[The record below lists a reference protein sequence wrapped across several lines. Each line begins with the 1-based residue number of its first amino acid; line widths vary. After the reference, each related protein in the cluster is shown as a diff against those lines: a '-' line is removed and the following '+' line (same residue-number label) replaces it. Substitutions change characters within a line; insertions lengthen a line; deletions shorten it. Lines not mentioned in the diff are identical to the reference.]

1 MTAVNVSFSDFSPPP
16 SGVSCSVGRGEQ
28 REEAASSHGDPFFS
42 SVNSRPFR
50 SHLSFHL
57 YLFDYTQPQIIGT
70 LTFPSFEVS
79 LCGIQPGISIRVEE
93 FGKVS
98 VRVSELSQL
107 RVEVFSYFGNGI
119 TLNFLPLL
127 SPVSFFLFI
136 FRNGAGRYFLF
147 YTRAWQQ
154 FVLI

>member
-1 MTAVNVSFSDFSPPP
+1 MRDTTGDIDKGGRVWKSFCSRIRIIAV
-16 SGVSCSVGRGEQ
+16 
-28 REEAASSHGDPFFS
+28 
-42 SVNSRPFR
+42 
-50 SHLSFHL
+50 
-57 YLFDYTQPQIIGT
+57 TI
-70 LTFPSFEVS
+70 
-79 LCGIQPGISIRVEE
+79 
-93 FGKVS
+93 
-98 VRVSELSQL
+98 
-107 RVEVFSYFGNGI
+107 EVFSYFGNGI

>member
-16 SGVSCSVGRGEQ
+16 SGVSCSVSRGGQ

-57 YLFDYTQPQIIGT
+57 SLFDYTQPQIIGT

-79 LCGIQPGISIRVEE
+79 LCGDIDKGGRVWKSFCSRIRIIAVTSRGIFIFWQRNNIE
-93 FGKVS
+93 FFTAFIP
-98 VRVSELSQL
+98 R
-107 RVEVFSYFGNGI
+107 F
-119 TLNFLPLL
+119 
-127 SPVSFFLFI
+127 FFLFI

>member
-1 MTAVNVSFSDFSPPP
+1 MSRSRIFHLRLRAFLVRWEGEGRGRRPPRPTGTPFSPPLIR
-16 SGVSCSVGRGEQ
+16 V
-28 REEAASSHGDPFFS
+28 
-42 SVNSRPFR
+42 R
-50 SHLSFHL
+50 S
-57 YLFDYTQPQIIGT
+57 D
-70 LTFPSFEVS
+70 LTFPSTFPYLITRSRKLSERWRFPRS
-79 LCGIQPGISIRVEE
+79 RSRCAGISIRVEE